1 MDKSSLL
8 ACWSRPSAC
17 SAEQCLMSRSS
28 NPHLVCSAKQ
38 WMILSFASASGIMF
52 SKAVLDIELFR
63 PLK

>member
-28 NPHLVCSAKQ
+28 NA
-38 WMILSFASASGIMF
+38 SFSVF
-52 SKAVLDIELFR
+52 SEAVDDIELCQR
-63 PLK
+63 LWYYVQQGSA